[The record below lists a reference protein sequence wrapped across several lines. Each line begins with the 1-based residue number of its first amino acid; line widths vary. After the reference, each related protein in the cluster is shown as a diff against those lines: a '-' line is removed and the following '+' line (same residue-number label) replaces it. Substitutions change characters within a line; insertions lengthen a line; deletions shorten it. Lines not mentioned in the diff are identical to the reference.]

1 MTISPIFFIQAKF
14 GDLCHI
20 YNPFLINIPRLVS
33 ALAFYAGILLCMT
46 LLHDP
51 DANVHIAAI
60 FIFDMLLR

>member
-1 MTISPIFFIQAKF
+1 MTISPVFFIQAKF

-20 YNPFLINIPRLVS
+20 YNPILINIPRLVS
-33 ALAFYAGILLCMT
+33 RLAFYAVILPCVT
-46 LLHDP
+46 VLHDP